1 MKKVLVCA
9 LLFLLCLSF
18 VGLAGCGDN
27 RRVVEDEYISFT
39 LDDGFGYDF
48 VDADPDVSTLEFP
61 LGNQWRIVIWDKD
74 YPHNWLI
81 FVYYPC
87 PPDVFDLMGDVS
99 RRTVNGVEVLSSE
112 IEGFNLQAFLDPV
125 MYVGVS
131 SMTDETYAAEAERIV
146 ESLKVKKSSE

>member
-1 MKKVLVCA
+1 
-9 LLFLLCLSF
+9 
-18 VGLAGCGDN
+18 
-27 RRVVEDEYISFT
+27 
-39 LDDGFGYDF
+39 
-48 VDADPDVSTLEFP
+48 
-61 LGNQWRIVIWDKD
+61 
-74 YPHNWLI
+74 
-81 FVYYPC
+81 
-87 PPDVFDLMGDVS
+87 MGDVS